1 MSESGLLALV
11 QWLSPSFPLGSFAWS
26 QGLEWAIAEGHV
38 SDRAALE
45 TWLGDLIDHGGL
57 GIDAV
62 LVARALDPGADHE
75 GLAATARA
83 LAPTRERLA
92 ETEEQG
98 AALSRT
104 VAALTGQALPA
115 APLPVALG
123 RAAAPLGL
131 PAERVVALY
140 LQSAASALV
149 LAAVRFVPLGQTEGQ
164 AALAA
169 LAPRIEAAA
178 RRALETPLSGLGSAA
193 LGADMASAWHED
205 MEVRIFK
212 S

>member
-1 MSESGLLALV
+1 MSDAGLLALV
-11 QWLSPSFPLGSFAWS
+11 QWLSPAFPLGGFAWS
-26 QGLEWAIAEGHV
+26 QGLEWVISEGQV
-38 SDRAALE
+38 IDRAGLE
-45 TWLGDLIDHGGL
+45 GWLGDLIAHGGL
-57 GIDAV
+57 GVDAV
-62 LVARALDPGADHE
+62 LLARALDPGADHA
-75 GLAATARA
+75 GLADVARA

-92 ETEEQG
+92 ETEGQG
-98 AALSRT
+98 AALART
-104 VAALTGQALPA
+104 VAALTGREMPA

-178 RRALETPLSGLGSAA
+178 RRAVATPLSGLGSAA

>member
-1 MSESGLLALV
+1 MSDAGLLALV
-11 QWLSPSFPLGSFAWS
+11 QWLSPAFPLGGFAWS
-26 QGLEWAIAEGHV
+26 QGLEWVISEGQV
-38 SDRAALE
+38 IDRAGLE
-45 TWLGDLIDHGGL
+45 GWLGDLIAHGGL
-57 GIDAV
+57 GVDAV
-62 LVARALDPGADHE
+62 LLARALDPGADHA
-75 GLAATARA
+75 GLADVARA

-92 ETEEQG
+92 ETEGQG
-98 AALSRT
+98 AALART
-104 VAALTGQALPA
+104 VAALTGRELPA

-178 RRALETPLSGLGSAA
+178 RRAVATPLSGLGSAA

>member
-1 MSESGLLALV
+1 MSDAGLLALV
-11 QWLSPSFPLGSFAWS
+11 QWLSPAFPLGGFAWS
-26 QGLEWAIAEGHV
+26 QGLEWVISEGQV
-38 SDRAALE
+38 IDRAGLE
-45 TWLGDLIDHGGL
+45 GWLGDLIAHGGL
-57 GIDAV
+57 GVDAV
-62 LVARALDPGADHE
+62 LLARALDPGADHA
-75 GLAATARA
+75 GLADVARA

-92 ETEEQG
+92 ETEGQG
-98 AALSRT
+98 AALART
-104 VAALTGQALPA
+104 VAALTGREMPS

-178 RRALETPLSGLGSAA
+178 RRAVATPLSGLGSAA